1 MKWIAIKDQLPPVF
15 AVALILFSLNVE
27 ARDRQQAIAFK
38 RLYACPATGKHYGP
52 CKNWIIDHRQALAVG
67 GPDEP
72 SNMRWMTFDDALAKD
87 KWERRRGWQR
97 RLERCSTD
105 AATMIQTCD

>member
-1 MKWIAIKDQLPPVF
+1 MIKPLL
-15 AVALILFSLNVE
+15 AAALILLSLQAE
-27 ARDRQQAIAFK
+27 ARDPAQAKAFK

-52 CKNWIIDHRQALAVG
+52 CKNWIIDHRQALSVG

-72 SNMRWMTFDDALAKD
+72 SNMRWMTKEDALAKD

-105 AATMIQTCD
+105 AVTMIQTCE

>member
-1 MKWIAIKDQLPPVF
+1 MIKPILS
-15 AVALILFSLNVE
+15 AALILLSLQAE

-38 RLYACPATGKHYGP
+38 RMYACPATGKHYGR
-52 CKNWIIDHRQALAVG
+52 CSGWIIDHREALSVG
-67 GPDEP
+67 GPDDP
-72 SNMRWMTFDDALAKD
+72 SNMRWMTFDDAAAKD

-105 AATMIQTCD
+105 VATMIQTCE